1 MAEGTVKFF
10 NDQRGFGF
18 ITGDDSK
25 EYFVHSSGIK
35 EGDSLDE
42 GDKVSFELI
51 EGEKGP
57 NAVQVEKLSD

>member
-42 GDKVSFELI
+42 EDKVSFELI